1 MRRNNSETQASLGT
15 DPTPVPFACSPR
27 CSGARARSWPSQE
40 ECPRV
45 SVYVSS
51 SCSVIFFL
59 EMGWGPKASVQ
70 ISHHLSEAISLA
82 VFQMDLARL
91 PRKKKQSEDPLPNRA
106 GLAFSVGLC
115 LCFPLTSFFLTG
127 QLRILPEPGTQYSYL
142 VNILSWS
149 TQDWADQILLCCLL
163 LYSWGLTMELST
175 WEEHRWGRKSNCPAG
190 VASYF

>member
-15 DPTPVPFACSPR
+15 DPTPVPFACSPG

-70 ISHHLSEAISLA
+70 ISHHLSADYFTYSVSNGPGQTTKEEKAIRRSLA
-82 VFQMDLARL
+82 Q
-91 PRKKKQSEDPLPNRA
+91 QSWVSLFCWPLS
-106 GLAFSVGLC
+106 LFSS
-115 LCFPLTSFFLTG
+115 FFFLTG

-142 VNILSWS
+142 VNVLSWS
-149 TQDWADQILLCCLL
+149 TQDWTDQILLCWVFC
-163 LYSWGLTMELST
+163 ST
-175 WEEHRWGRKSNCPAG
+175 AG
-190 VASYF
+190 VSPWS